1 VKSSKVSKLV
11 LKYNEVLK
19 ESMRNVVAED
29 LVNLIIVN
37 GDDKEFELKDM
48 ISKKAKFKEMGN
60 TCVFCGTDQKVGL
73 DHDIPFA
80 QGGLNVLKNVQPCCK
95 PCNSSKKDKTSDE
108 YREKLKG

>member
-1 VKSSKVSKLV
+1 V

-48 ISKKAKFKEMGN
+48 ISKKAKFKEM
-60 TCVFCGTDQKVGL
+60 VFRE
-73 DHDIPFA
+73 FMR
-80 QGGLNVLKNVQPCCK
+80 LNSNVVTKELSEMEEVKLSINKGKQRRLKI
-95 PCNSSKKDKTSDE
+95 
-108 YREKLKG
+108 

>member
-1 VKSSKVSKLV
+1 M

-48 ISKKAKFKEMGN
+48 ISKKAKFKEM
-60 TCVFCGTDQKVGL
+60 VFRE
-73 DHDIPFA
+73 FMR
-80 QGGLNVLKNVQPCCK
+80 LNSNVVTKELSEMEEVKLSINKGKQRRLKI
-95 PCNSSKKDKTSDE
+95 
-108 YREKLKG
+108 

>member
-1 VKSSKVSKLV
+1 MKSSKVSKLV

-48 ISKKAKFKEMGN
+48 ISKKAKFKEM
-60 TCVFCGTDQKVGL
+60 VFRE
-73 DHDIPFA
+73 FMR
-80 QGGLNVLKNVQPCCK
+80 LNSNVVTKELAEMEEVKLSLNKSKLRLKI
-95 PCNSSKKDKTSDE
+95 
-108 YREKLKG
+108 

>member
-1 VKSSKVSKLV
+1 VKSRKVAKLV

-48 ISKKAKFKEMGN
+48 ISKKAKFKEM
-60 TCVFCGTDQKVGL
+60 VFRE
-73 DHDIPFA
+73 FMR
-80 QGGLNVLKNVQPCCK
+80 LNSNVVTKELSEMEEVKLSINKGKQRRLKI
-95 PCNSSKKDKTSDE
+95 
-108 YREKLKG
+108 

>member
-48 ISKKAKFKEMGN
+48 ISKKAKFKEM
-60 TCVFCGTDQKVGL
+60 VFRE
-73 DHDIPFA
+73 FMR
-80 QGGLNVLKNVQPCCK
+80 LNSNVVTKELAEMEEVKLSLNKSKLRLKI
-95 PCNSSKKDKTSDE
+95 
-108 YREKLKG
+108 

>member
-1 VKSSKVSKLV
+1 M

-48 ISKKAKFKEMGN
+48 ISKKAKFKEM
-60 TCVFCGTDQKVGL
+60 VFRE
-73 DHDIPFA
+73 FMR
-80 QGGLNVLKNVQPCCK
+80 LNSNVVTKELAEMEEVKLSLNKSKLRLKI
-95 PCNSSKKDKTSDE
+95 
-108 YREKLKG
+108 

>member
-1 VKSSKVSKLV
+1 MKSRKVAKLV

-48 ISKKAKFKEMGN
+48 ISKKAKFKEM
-60 TCVFCGTDQKVGL
+60 VFRE
-73 DHDIPFA
+73 FMR
-80 QGGLNVLKNVQPCCK
+80 LNSNVVTKELSEMEEVKLSINKGKQRRLKI
-95 PCNSSKKDKTSDE
+95 
-108 YREKLKG
+108 